1 LEYQQ
6 KSSRL
11 QKNAAAA
18 TAATAATTSA
28 SDGALAKAF
37 NKGKAMS
44 ESTRR
49 EHNRRYMLM
58 CVQDLRPC
66 SMNHGDGFNVFVHGL
81 SAAYAAETMCNSTFD
96 KLLIAEYMTVKQQ
109 IVNELQQQ
117 YQSFENSLPFC
128 S

>member
-1 LEYQQ
+1 
-6 KSSRL
+6 
-11 QKNAAAA
+11 
-18 TAATAATTSA
+18 
-28 SDGALAKAF
+28 
-37 NKGKAMS
+37 MS